1 MMTTEAPVTVES
13 QAPDSR
19 NAPAGK
25 YLFLELG
32 TREFGIEILRIHE
45 ISGTHTVRRHPDL
58 PGGAVGVMT
67 ARGRQ
72 LPVMDLRGRL
82 GVTPVR
88 DDDEQY
94 VVVVEIDHRGE
105 RALAGLLTD
114 RVTEV
119 RQLEYHRISPAAPND
134 DRVLAGW
141 AETPAGRAALLD
153 TDRLLSSA
161 GLDRLLEAVA
171 AVR

>member
-1 MMTTEAPVTVES
+1 MRTTEAPVSTNT
-13 QAPDSR
+13 D
-19 NAPAGK
+19 APAGK

-32 TREFGIEILRIHE
+32 AEEFGIEILRIHE
-45 ISGTHTVRRHPDL
+45 ISGTHTLCRHPDL
-58 PGGAVGVMT
+58 PGDAVGVML

-72 LPVMDLRGRL
+72 LPVIDLRGRL
-82 GVTPVR
+82 GVPPVQ

-119 RQLEYHRISPAAPND
+119 RQLEYHKITPAAPDD
-134 DRVLAGW
+134 DRLLAGW
-141 AETPAGRAALLD
+141 AGTPSGRAALLD

-161 GLDRLLEAVA
+161 HLDLLMEAVA

>member
-1 MMTTEAPVTVES
+1 MTTTNAPAST
-13 QAPDSR
+13 QTK
-19 NAPAGK
+19 APAGK

-32 TREFGIEILRIHE
+32 AQEYGIEILRIHE
-45 ISGTHTVRRHPDL
+45 ISGTQTLQCLPDL
-58 PGGAVGVMT
+58 PGCAVGVMQ

-72 LPVMDLRGRL
+72 VPVMDLRERL
-82 GVTPVR
+82 GVPPVEK
-88 DDDEQY
+88 DDEQY

-119 RQLEYHRISPAAPND
+119 RQLEYHRITPAAPDD
-134 DRVLAGW
+134 DRLLAGW
-141 AETPAGRAALLD
+141 AGTPSGRAALLD
-153 TDRLLSSA
+153 TDRLLSTA
-161 GLDRLLEAVA
+161 NLDLLLEAVA